1 MVGKTLIS
9 VLALVVLGGALLFAV
24 FRGLGATDQ
33 KFQEIETEFHGH
45 CLRAFDVHV
54 RKPAELCTCLWEEVR
69 GENRLEMLKRLNAL
83 EKGTADEKEEFMTRV
98 AAECARRLRI
108 EPR

>member
-9 VLALVVLGGALLFAV
+9 VIVLVVLGAGLLFAV

-45 CLRAFDVHV
+45 CVEAFDVHV

-69 GENRLEMLKRLNAL
+69 GENRLEMLKRLTAL
-83 EKGTADEKEEFMTRV
+83 KKGTADQRGEFMMRV
-98 AAECARRLRI
+98 SAECARRLHI
-108 EPR
+108 ERR